1 MLGRKGDMVQVTI
14 FRSGEPGEL
23 TLRPALVTYS
33 LSGLRGLATHAMSFY
48 SLFFLIV
55 GLNVLGLR
63 LEDRDGLATGAAV
76 CRLYLRRATV

>member
-1 MLGRKGDMVQVTI
+1 MVQVTI

-48 SLFFLIV
+48 PLFFLIV
-55 GLNVLGLR
+55 GLNVLGW
-63 LEDRDGLATGAAV
+63 V
-76 CRLYLRRATV
+76 